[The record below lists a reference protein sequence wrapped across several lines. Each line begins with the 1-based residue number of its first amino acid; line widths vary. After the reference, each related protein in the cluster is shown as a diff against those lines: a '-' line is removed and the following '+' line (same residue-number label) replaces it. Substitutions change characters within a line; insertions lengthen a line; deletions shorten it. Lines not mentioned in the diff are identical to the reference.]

1 MGLENGDTALM
12 CNHHPSL
19 PCFSFSLTPSCSD
32 RCFPSA
38 PRFRGPWADE
48 FITQITIQQPR
59 GRGGQGK
66 HTSISRY
73 TVQLSPSSR
82 DSPWEFNHEVMAAVR
97 RAGRASRTPQI
108 PQGVCQC
115 PCKVIQRRGAQPT
128 PELGPAFPARLNS
141 CRTLRGEGAGAGSG
155 ISMDGTDA
163 SSSQPLT
170 SLSCTKPK
178 MASWWIKTS
187 PQK

>member
-12 CNHHPSL
+12 CNHHPF
-19 PCFSFSLTPSCSD
+19 PCYSFSLTPSCSD

-38 PRFRGPWADE
+38 PRYRGPWADE

-82 DSPWEFNHEVMAAVR
+82 DSPGEFNHEVMAAVR

-128 PELGPAFPARLNS
+128 PELGPAFASQTEFLQNS
-141 CRTLRGEGAGAGSG
+141 PRGRGWCWVRNQHGRHRCLQLTAPDLPQLHKTKNG
-155 ISMDGTDA
+155 IVVD
-163 SSSQPLT
+163 
-170 SLSCTKPK
+170 
-178 MASWWIKTS
+178 
-187 PQK
+187 